1 MKVMGRPTST
11 TTTTTICTVL
21 RPLRLGL
28 VLVLL
33 ALSTA
38 TMARAHNATACSS
51 CSSGDG
57 PSWCAP
63 PSIGIQA
70 DVCVDGQGTAG
81 QNGSVAFQSYLLD
94 SSSGQWYLSFFASAS
109 CSASSAVVSFGPCA
123 LQECCSVDFQL
134 EGQAAAFTQLVVDEA
149 PVEPSRAPRP
159 PSGASHDQAPTWFIF
174 MIAGL
179 VCMVLVAGC
188 VGWMVHLAQKL
199 KRRNYHILSAQQTG
213 LSGSNDELRVL
224 PLA

>member
-11 TTTTTICTVL
+11 TTMCTV
-21 RPLRLGL
+21 LRLGL

-33 ALSTA
+33 ALST
-38 TMARAHNATACSS
+38 TARAHNATACSS
-51 CSSGDG
+51 CSTSGDG
-57 PSWCAP
+57 QSWCAP

-70 DVCVDGQGTAG
+70 DVCMAGQGTAG
-81 QNGSVAFQSYLLD
+81 QNASVAFQSYLLD

-109 CSASSAVVSFGPCA
+109 CRASSAVVSFGPCTVQA
-123 LQECCSVDFQL
+123 CCTVDFQL

-149 PVEPSRAPRP
+149 PVEPSPAPKP
-159 PSGASHDQAPTWFIF
+159 PSGASRDQAPTWFIL

-199 KRRNYHILSAQQTG
+199 KRRSYHILSAQQTG
-213 LSGSNDELRVL
+213 LGGNDELRVL